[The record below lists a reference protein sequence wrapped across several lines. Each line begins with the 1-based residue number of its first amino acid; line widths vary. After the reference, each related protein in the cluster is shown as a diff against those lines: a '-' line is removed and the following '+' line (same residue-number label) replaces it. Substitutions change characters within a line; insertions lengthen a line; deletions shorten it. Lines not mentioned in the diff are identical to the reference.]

1 MSPGLGELFSQSTSR
16 WRPVYIYF
24 WTFSQNGA
32 SPLGRDVTDV
42 MWDPLGRDVMWELNP
57 PAPDTLPFTPP
68 FLSSF
73 CWNPHSNEGWP
84 NSNKISCGFSCLGNL
99 GQVSC
104 LSPNAAELL
113 SLPTALVS
121 GWGVRRSWCMGTL
134 PGSFSQGPA
143 SLGNLQHGHH
153 GKISEGKAMSSKGI
167 AKCTAV
173 FDTAQ
178 LTRAFRQNVSHQLRH
193 CTHTFLFC
201 IILWLQYEWEWNC
214 NQQAG
219 KSNSKKYWLRLIPVR
234 CNFLLFNTYFK
245 IKSCISRQLKT
256 TLH

>member
-73 CWNPHSNEGWP
+73 CWNPHSSEGWP

-104 LSPNAAELL
+104 LSLNAAELL

-121 GWGVRRSWCMGTL
+121 GWGVQRSWCMGTL

-143 SLGNLQHGHH
+143 SLG
-153 GKISEGKAMSSKGI
+153 ICSMDIMVRSVKAKQWALRG
-167 AKCTAV
+167 
-173 FDTAQ
+173 
-178 LTRAFRQNVSHQLRH
+178 LQNVQ
-193 CTHTFLFC
+193 
-201 IILWLQYEWEWNC
+201 QY
-214 NQQAG
+214 
-219 KSNSKKYWLRLIPVR
+219 L
-234 CNFLLFNTYFK
+234 
-245 IKSCISRQLKT
+245 
-256 TLH
+256 TLPSSQEHLGRMSATS

>member
-73 CWNPHSNEGWP
+73 CWNPHSSEGWP

-104 LSPNAAELL
+104 LSLNAAELL

-153 GKISEGKAMSSKGI
+153 GKISEGKAMSSKEI